1 MGKIS
6 IFLTNLGKYNQGC
19 LTGEWVKLPI
29 DEDDLESVLARIG
42 INDEYEE
49 YFITDYESM
58 FSNLH
63 INEYSSI
70 SDLNT
75 LAAQLDSLADY
86 DLEKLAAVLESEGNT
101 SISDVIELIDDL
113 DSFDL
118 LPGVDSDYAIGE
130 YFAEESFLLYGLP
143 DIATR
148 YFDYESYGRDI
159 RLESN
164 CCVTSYG
171 LIIDNR

>member
-6 IFLTNLGKYNQGC
+6 IFLTNLGKYNEGY

-29 DEDDLESVLARIG
+29 DEDDLDGVLARIG
-42 INDEYEE
+42 INDEYSE
-49 YFITDYESM
+49 YFITDFESM

-70 SDLNT
+70 SDLNI
-75 LAAQLDSLADY
+75 LASQLDSLADC
-86 DLEKLAAVLESEGNT
+86 DLEKLAAVLESEGNA
-101 SISDVIELIDDL
+101 SISNVIEFIDDL
-113 DSFDL
+113 DNFDL
-118 LPGVDSDYAIGE
+118 LEGIDSDCDIGE
-130 YFAEESFLLYGLP
+130 YFAEECFLLHGIP
-143 DIATR
+143 DSVAR

-159 RLESN
+159 RMELN
-164 CCVTSYG
+164 CCITSYG

>member
-6 IFLTNLGKYNQGC
+6 IFLTNLGKYNEGY
-19 LTGEWVKLPI
+19 LTGEWVKLPV
-29 DEDDLESVLARIG
+29 DEDDLECVLARIG
-42 INDEYEE
+42 IDDEYEE
-49 YFITDYESM
+49 YFITDYESI

-86 DLEKLAAVLESEGNT
+86 EIEKLAAVLESEGNT
-101 SISDVIELIDDL
+101 SISDIIELINAL
-113 DSFDL
+113 DCFDL
-118 LPGVDSDYAIGE
+118 LPGVDSDYEIGE
-130 YFAEESFLLYGLP
+130 HFAEESFLLYGLP

-148 YFDYESYGRDI
+148 YFDYEAFGRDI
-159 RLESN
+159 RLGSSS
-164 CCVTSYG
+164 CVTSYG
-171 LIIDNR
+171 LVIDNR

>member
-6 IFLTNLGKYNQGC
+6 IFLTNLGEYNRGC
-19 LTGEWVKLPI
+19 LIGEWIKLPI
-29 DEDDLESVLARIG
+29 DEDDLESVLACIG

-86 DLEKLAAVLESEGNT
+86 ELEKLEAVLESEGNT
-101 SISDVIELIDDL
+101 SISDVIELTPEIVML
-113 DSFDL
+113 MFEPVSPSGTGNTLSAFTFSEL
-118 LPGVDSDYAIGE
+118 SERA
-130 YFAEESFLLYGLP
+130 FA
-143 DIATR
+143 A
-148 YFDYESYGRDI
+148 
-159 RLESN
+159 
-164 CCVTSYG
+164 
-171 LIIDNR
+171 

>member
-6 IFLTNLGKYNQGC
+6 IFLTNLGKYNEGY
-19 LTGEWVKLPI
+19 LVGEWLKLPI
-29 DEDDLESVLARIG
+29 DEDDLECVLARIG
-42 INDEYEE
+42 ITDEYGE
-49 YFITDYESM
+49 YFITDFESM

-70 SDLNT
+70 SDLNA
-75 LAAQLDSLADY
+75 LAARLDSLADY
-86 DLEKLAAVLESEGNT
+86 DLEKLAAVLESESNT

-118 LPGVDSDYAIGE
+118 LEGIDSDYDIGE
-130 YFAEESFLLYGLP
+130 YFAEECFLLHGIP
-143 DIATR
+143 DSVAR

-159 RLESN
+159 RMESN
-164 CCVTSYG
+164 CCVTSFG